1 MSEDTLFMID
11 YTYKAKRI
19 GIVDRIWYNYY
30 INDYSIS
37 RGTKKEK
44 MIRNIENFINEIEKR
59 MVNEIKDI
67 IKNAYQIRIEKA
79 NNYINKIKNTN
90 N

>member
-11 YTYKAKRI
+11 YTRKVNKI
-19 GIVDRIWYNYY
+19 GVVDRIWYNYY

-37 RGTKKEK
+37 RGTKKEE
-44 MIRNIENFINEIEKR
+44 MIRNIEDFINEIEKR
-59 MVNEIKDI
+59 MVNETKDN
-67 IKNAYQIRIEKA
+67 IKNAYQTRIEKS